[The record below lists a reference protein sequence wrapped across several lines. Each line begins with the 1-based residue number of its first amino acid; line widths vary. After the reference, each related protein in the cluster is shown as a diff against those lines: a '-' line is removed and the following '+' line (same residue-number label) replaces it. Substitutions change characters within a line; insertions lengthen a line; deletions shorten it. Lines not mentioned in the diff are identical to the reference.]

1 MADVLQSN
9 FTHTYAGA
17 EVIDT
22 LFYQPEEANPSL
34 ADMYQFKEIKGDKA
48 NIYLPQKLRKVLKK
62 YTTCGWAVA
71 GGTSNMND
79 KVISVEKIKANLEE
93 CVDQWDDTIW
103 TELMKTGVSRDNIE
117 GTAIDAVIKKQ
128 VVAGVKSDIHRLV
141 WFAENGD
148 ADTDWDHFDG
158 WLTLINDNSASIGTA
173 CFIDA
178 DATAFETGDALASD
192 GAYGLLK
199 QIWENQD
206 AVLRGIPLADR
217 KFYVTNTVID
227 NYADT
232 LENQGNIEGQRY
244 IQDGIPMYKF
254 RGVELV
260 AVPEWDVNLADTTNP
275 HHLNAA
281 SMQIGSNLIV
291 YTTKDNLVFASDVRA
306 GETEFKTRYAT
317 DDDETMKITQKFK
330 LGAQII
336 HYELVCV
343 AF

>member
-1 MADVLQSN
+1 MADVIQSN

-17 EVIDT
+17 EVIDV

-34 ADMYQFKEIKGDKA
+34 AEMYQFKEIKGDKA

-71 GGTSNMND
+71 GSTANIND
-79 KVISVEKIKANLEE
+79 KTITVEKIKANLEE
-93 CVDQWDDTIW
+93 CVDQWDDTIFA
-103 TELMKTGVSRDNIE
+103 ELMKTGVSRDDIS
-117 GTAIDAVIKKQ
+117 GTLIDSVIKRQ
-128 VVAGVKSDIHRLV
+128 VVNGVKSDIHRIV

-148 ADTDWDHFDG
+148 ADTDWDMFDG
-158 WLTLINDNSASIGTA
+158 WLTLINDNSASIGTD
-173 CFIDA
+173 CFIDM
-178 DATAFETGDALASD
+178 DGTAFETGDALASD
-192 GAYGLLK
+192 GAIGLLR
-199 QIWENQD
+199 QIWDNQNE
-206 AVLRGIPLADR
+206 VLAGMPTQDR
-217 KFYVTNTVID
+217 KFYVTRTVYNNYLTTLESQSNTV
-227 NYADT
+227 
-232 LENQGNIEGQRY
+232 GQLL
-244 IQDGIPMYKF
+244 ITDGVSRLFF
-254 RGVELV
+254 RGVELIV
-260 AVPEWDVNLADTTNP
+260 VPEWDVNLADTTNP

-291 YTTKDNLVFASDVRA
+291 YTTKDNLVFGSDVRA

-336 HYELVCV
+336 HYELICV

>member
-1 MADVLQSN
+1 
-9 FTHTYAGA
+9 
-17 EVIDT
+17 
-22 LFYQPEEANPSL
+22 
-34 ADMYQFKEIKGDKA
+34 
-48 NIYLPQKLRKVLKK
+48 LPQKLRKVLKK
-62 YTTCGWAVA
+62 YTTCGWAVTGSTTTLNSKSIA
-71 GGTSNMND
+71 
-79 KVISVEKIKANLEE
+79 VEKVKANLEE
-93 CVDQWDDTIW
+93 CVDQWDDTVW
-103 TELMKTGVSRDNIE
+103 AEAMKSGVSRDDIS
-117 GTAIDAVIKKQ
+117 GTVIDGIIKRLTIN
-128 VVAGVKSDIHRLV
+128 AVKSDIHRIV

-148 ADTDWDHFDG
+148 ADTNWDHFDG
-158 WLTLINDNSASIGTA
+158 WLTLINDNSASIGSD
-173 CFIDA
+173 CFIDM

-199 QIWENQD
+199 QIWENQN
-206 AVLRGIPLADR
+206 AVMRGLPLADR
-217 KFYVTNTVID
+217 RFYVTNTVID

-244 IQDGIPMYKF
+244 IQDGIPTYLF
-254 RGVELV
+254 RGVQLV

-291 YTTKDNLVFASDVRA
+291 YTVKDNLVFGSDVRA

-330 LGAQII
+330 LGAQIV
-336 HYELVCV
+336 HYELICV

>member
-22 LFYQPEEANPSL
+22 LFYQPEENCPSL

-71 GGTSNMND
+71 GSTTTIND
-79 KVISVEKIKANLEE
+79 KTISVEKIKSNLEE
-93 CVDQWDDTIW
+93 CVDQWDDTIFS
-103 TELMKTGVSRDNIE
+103 ELMKTGVARDDIS
-117 GTAIDAVIKKQ
+117 GTLIDTVIKKQ
-128 VVAGVKSDIHRLV
+128 VVSGVKSDIQRII

-148 ADTDWDHFDG
+148 ADTDWDMFDG
-158 WLTLINDNSASIGTA
+158 WVTLMNDNSATIGTD
-173 CFIDA
+173 CWIDM
-178 DATAFETGDALASD
+178 DATAFESSDVLATD
-192 GAYGLLK
+192 GALGLLR
-199 QIWENQD
+199 QMWSAQN
-206 AVLRGIPLADR
+206 AVLRGMPLADK
-217 KFYVTNTVID
+217 KFYVTNTVVD
-227 NYADT
+227 NYATT

-244 IQDGIPMYKF
+244 IQDGVAKYYF

-260 AVPEWDVNLADTTNP
+260 VVPEWDVNLADSTNP
-275 HHLNAA
+275 HYTL
-281 SMQIGSNLIV
+281 IGSNFIV
-291 YTTKDNLVFASDVRA
+291 YTTKDNLVFGSDVRA

-330 LGAQII
+330 LGAQIV
-336 HYELVCV
+336 HYELVC
-343 AF
+343 AAY